1 MVTFYKGVLCT
12 DLHEGYTPGTVTTSF
27 KEAMQWCERISSNKS
42 KGAARH
48 IRHGK
53 ASIISIDYDES
64 TLQQCNEFQK
74 SGVQEHSRVNCWTS
88 LAKNKAQINT
98 PVQYRVL
105 GDDEIW
111 NLFRRNM

>member
-12 DLHEGYTPGTVTTSF
+12 DLRDTYVPGTVTTSF
-27 KEAMQWCERISSNKS
+27 KEAMQWHERISSNKL

-48 IRHGK
+48 VRHGK
-53 ASIISIDYDES
+53 ASIISIDYDET
-64 TLQQCNEFQK
+64 TLQQCDEFQK
-74 SGVQEHSRVNCWTS
+74 AGVQEHSRVNCWTS
-88 LAKNKAQINT
+88 LAKTKAQINT

-105 GDDEIW
+105 SDDEIW